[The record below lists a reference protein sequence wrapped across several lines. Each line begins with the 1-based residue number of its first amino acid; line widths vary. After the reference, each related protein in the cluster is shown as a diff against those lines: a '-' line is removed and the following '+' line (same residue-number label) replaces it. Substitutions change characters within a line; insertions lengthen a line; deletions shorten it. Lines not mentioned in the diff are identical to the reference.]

1 MKNNF
6 EQENE
11 FEHKTEEIFFCESC
25 NYSTKR
31 CSQWER
37 HILTPKHKDKNNFIC
52 DCGKKYMHKSGLY
65 KHKQKN
71 KCINIEK
78 ENNSQELIKTIL
90 RENNRVNEE
99 VIKTI
104 LKENQEVKQLLIEQ
118 NEKIMEMAKNSN
130 TTINNNTNNTN
141 NFNLQLFLNV
151 ECKDA
156 LNITDFL
163 DSLQIEIKDLEETG
177 RLGFVKG
184 VSKIL
189 LDRLKKM
196 DVNMRPIHCSDVKR
210 ETIYVKDNNAWEKED
225 DEKEK
230 LKLIVRTITDKNI
243 KKIPQWQQEHPGC
256 CISTSKSNDKYLRI
270 LINIINGSTDEE
282 RDHNYKKIFSILAKE
297 FVINK
302 DKNLVTV

>member
-1 MKNNF
+1 MSESF
-6 EQENE
+6 Y
-11 FEHKTEEIFFCESC
+11 CESC
-25 NYSTKR
+25 NYLTKQQ
-31 CSQWER
+31 SQWER
-37 HILTPKHKDKNNFIC
+37 HLLTSKHKNQFIC
-52 DCGKKYMHKSGLY
+52 ECGKKYMHKSGLY
-65 KHKQKN
+65 KHKN
-71 KCINIEK
+71 KCVYINQKEKKEEEK
-78 ENNSQELIKTIL
+78 EDNNNKLNEELIKAIMK
-90 RENNRVNEE
+90 ENNRVNEE
-99 VIKTI
+99 
-104 LKENQEVKQLLIEQ
+104 LKQMLIEQ